1 MIECR
6 GLPRG
11 GCVAGL
17 AQHRNSGGCMVR
29 ILGRG
34 KGRRVTGIAIG
45 WRAGIAVR
53 MAFRTFCTRMCPGQ
67 RESGQRVVKARIQ
80 PVFIAVTH
88 LTIRRIRLRFVIF
101 RAVILHLVAR
111 QALRLGSLDRAL
123 MTIGTLLYPGMA
135 TRQCKPGRL
144 VIKG

>member
-1 MIECR
+1 M
-6 GLPRG
+6 
-11 GCVAGL
+11 AGL
-17 AQHRNSGGCMVR
+17 AQHRDSGCGVVR

-34 KGRRVTGIAIG
+34 KGSRVAGIAFGWCAGIAILVAF
-45 WRAGIAVR
+45 R
-53 MAFRTFCTRMCPGQ
+53 AFRTRVCPGQ
-67 RESGQRVVKARIQ
+67 RESGQRVVEVCVVPI
-80 PVFIAVTH
+80 
-88 LTIRRIRLRFVIF
+88 LTAMTQFAICWVGKRFVIL
-101 RAVILHLVAR
+101 RAVVLHLVAR